1 MFKDCSRNSY
11 ENIMQK
17 LSLKGNGNRPNLR
30 FIPKYDFA
38 KNKKLNNVSEIF
50 KVKIQLI

>member
-38 KNKKLNNVSEIF
+38 KNKKLNNVSERF
-50 KVKIQLI
+50 QLLFEIS